1 MNHKI
6 KWWIFHFTM
15 LVLLFVSCGNKQ
27 QSTNTAIDSLI
38 VGKWEMVEYGGGSVN
53 ALDTISFYE
62 NGKMDYPFETGEF
75 TYHII
80 TSDSLAIYNH
90 GFGEQHYKILKLS
103 NDSLIKQLRR
113 QRIYTDSIDEPIIG
127 EIEKYI
133 KVTDK

>member
-38 VGKWEMVEYGGGSVN
+38 VGKWKMVEYGGGTVN
-53 ALDTISFYE
+53 ALDTITFYE
-62 NGKMDYPFETGEF
+62 NGKMDYPFEAGEF
-75 TYHII
+75 SYHFI
-80 TSDSLAIYNH
+80 TSDSLAIYNRS
-90 GFGEQHYKILKLS
+90 FGEQHYKILELS
-103 NDSLIKQLRR
+103 NDSLIKQIRR
-113 QRIYTDSIDEPIIG
+113 QGIYSDSIDKPVNG

-133 KVTDK
+133 RVTEK

>member
-6 KWWIFHFTM
+6 KWRIFHFTM
-15 LVLLFVSCGNKQ
+15 SVLLFVSCGNKQ

-38 VGKWEMVEYGGGSVN
+38 VGKWKMVGYGGGNVN

-62 NGKMDYPFETGEF
+62 NGKVDYPFETGEF
-75 TYHII
+75 TYRFI
-80 TSDSLAIYNH
+80 TSDSLVIYNH

-103 NDSLIKQLRR
+103 NDSLIKQLKR
-113 QRIYTDSIDEPIIG
+113 QRIYADNIDEPVNG

-133 KVTDK
+133 RVVKK

>member
-27 QSTNTAIDSLI
+27 QSTNTAIDNLI
-38 VGKWEMVEYGGGSVN
+38 VGKWKMVEYAGGSAN

-75 TYHII
+75 TYRFIA
-80 TSDSLAIYNH
+80 SDSLAIYNH
-90 GFGEQHYKILKLS
+90 GFGEQHYKIFKLS
-103 NDSLIKQLRR
+103 NDSLVRQIKR
-113 QRIYTDSIDEPIIG
+113 QRIYADSIDKPVNG
-127 EIEKYI
+127 EIEKYVR
-133 KVTDK
+133 VTEK